1 MWGVEEVEEG
11 IVLYCFCHSA
21 SCSPPLVFLLLLY
34 RFDCYIFTFL
44 PIYLTTE
51 KNILQRKYTKIILK
65 ITLLKNFNA
74 WKSVAPPPF
83 QSIKTMNYH
92 TLCTWQFLGLQMR
105 KDPLHQVLTSLS
117 SALLKQCLW
126 RNHWCQSKILEWIP
140 GKETESTF
148 QIPCLSFGINFMY
161 KCLLIAWSL
170 ILQSNS
176 SMLIFKTITVFL
188 YVIKMILGQTWNTKI

>member
-1 MWGVEEVEEG
+1 MHEK
-11 IVLYCFCHSA
+11 VL
-21 SCSPPLVFLLLLY
+21 PP
-34 RFDCYIFTFL
+34 
-44 PIYLTTE
+44 
-51 KNILQRKYTKIILK
+51 
-65 ITLLKNFNA
+65 
-74 WKSVAPPPF
+74 SF

-170 ILQSNS
+170 ILLSNS

>member
-1 MWGVEEVEEG
+1 MKK
-11 IVLYCFCHSA
+11 CC
-21 SCSPPLVFLLLLY
+21 
-34 RFDCYIFTFL
+34 
-44 PIYLTTE
+44 
-51 KNILQRKYTKIILK
+51 
-65 ITLLKNFNA
+65 
-74 WKSVAPPPF
+74 PPPF

-176 SMLIFKTITVFL
+176 SMLIFKTITIFL
-188 YVIKMILGQTWNTKI
+188 YVIKWWSLVKHETLRYKYLIK